1 MWLCSA
7 NVNGR
12 APQARFGSTGLRANI
27 AASLR
32 GGSWRGTGDS
42 RCQIKPICRCQ
53 PPAAKQRRQ
62 PGYIPCMYPCSP
74 GRPGWTI
81 MHAQISTVI
90 TSGSNSQEKPMG
102 KTFLEMTADPWQV
115 YLHQNIRHHSTLS
128 PCLDAFKIPKFY
140 KIPHHIEYLNVCM
153 KY

>member
-53 PPAAKQRRQ
+53 PLAAKQRRQ
-62 PGYIPCMYPCSP
+62 PGYHACIQARPT
-74 GRPGWTI
+74 RPGWTRSC
-81 MHAQISTVI
+81 MHAQSTVI
-90 TSGSNSQEKPMG
+90 TSGSTSQGNPWEKTLL
-102 KTFLEMTADPWQV
+102 KTTADPWQIDP
-115 YLHQNIRHHSTLS
+115 HQNPDNTLHF
-128 PCLDAFKIPKFY
+128 DMR
-140 KIPHHIEYLNVCM
+140 PHTFCEAEM
-153 KY
+153 QR